1 MKCVSCSALLHFC
14 SPDHSSMSTPVS
26 RIASFVP
33 RTSFPDYNL
42 TLSNFKG
49 HHQKALTKFGHL
61 APQIDLI
68 LEVRDSRAP
77 ISTTNVL
84 FDKVLAR
91 KQKIVLYS
99 KSDLS
104 IVKPHLLRK
113 WHDNENFLY
122 VDTRSR
128 RDAKRILK
136 ALTEHYNL
144 LRPLPPLGLRT
155 MIIGMPNV
163 GKSTLVNTLREEG
176 YTSKS
181 PETIS
186 TKWRKVARTGGQPG
200 VTRNTSEV
208 IRLSRDPDILVFDTP
223 GVFLPTVKDSKTML
237 ALGLVGCIHT
247 SFIDPVIQADY
258 LLYILNLQDPT
269 GLLYSYYM
277 KHPTNLI
284 DEFLY
289 NIAKKRC
296 KLRSDGSYDE
306 QGMAIHFV
314 NVWRQGRNVKFRG
327 LFDEA
332 AILESSASE
341 IKQIKSDEIARVKA
355 TSVHQRIA
363 DSLGPD
369 GTGMPKDRKR
379 TAKDRE
385 ADIKNQ
391 LFKL

>member
-1 MKCVSCSALLHFC
+1 M
-14 SPDHSSMSTPVS
+14 
-26 RIASFVP
+26 ASFVP
-33 RTSFPDYNL
+33 RTIFPEYKL

-99 KSDLS
+99 KKDLS

-113 WHDNENFLY
+113 WHGDEKFLF

-128 RDAKRILK
+128 KDAKRILD
-136 ALTEHYNL
+136 ALQEHYQL
-144 LRPLPPLGLRT
+144 LLPPPPLGLRT

-176 YTSKS
+176 YSSKN
-181 PETIS
+181 PGTIS
-186 TKWRKVARTGGQPG
+186 TKLRKVARTGGQPG
-200 VTRNTSEV
+200 VTRNTSEI
-208 IRLSRDPDILVFDTP
+208 IRLSRDPDVLVYDTP

-237 ALGLVGCIHT
+237 ALGLVGCLHT

-258 LLYILNLQDPT
+258 LLYVLNLQDPT
-269 GLLYSYYM
+269 GELYSNYM
-277 KHPTNLI
+277 KHPTNNIHEL
-284 DEFLY
+284 LY
-289 NIAKKRC
+289 NIARRRK
-296 KLRSDGSYDE
+296 KLRPDDSYDE

-314 NVWRQGRNVKFRG
+314 NLWRQGRDPCYRG
-327 LFDEA
+327 LFDEP
-332 AILESSASE
+332 AILESNAEE
-341 IKQIKSDEIARVKA
+341 IGKIKSEELLRLEA
-355 TSVHQRIA
+355 TSVHQRISG
-363 DSLGPD
+363 SLGED
-369 GTGMPKDRKR
+369 GTGSSKDRKR

-385 ADIKNQ
+385 ADLKNQ